1 MLGNVCTPLVKGG
14 SDLMDFASVR
24 MITDDLE
31 PMVQFCGQVTGTP
44 AARIAI
50 AVGLAPRYR
59 RQLPGP

>member
-1 MLGNVCTPLVKGG
+1 
-14 SDLMDFASVR
+14 MDVASIR

-31 PMVQFCGQVTGTP
+31 PKVHYEQVTGPRQPGGP

-59 RQLPGP
+59 RQLPGPE

>member
-1 MLGNVCTPLVKGG
+1 
-14 SDLMDFASVR
+14 MDFASVR